1 MGLRDVLRKKD
12 RSDSE
17 PPIPE
22 FTLIRSDTYT
32 EEVVYPPGG
41 ASHNDPFARQQ
52 QQQQQTGTKPRH
64 SLDVFRSS
72 RSRSASAASAT
83 SSRTGG
89 DVTPRKEGSRLSR
102 FHLGREQSSSNIP
115 TDLPEIGNASG
126 ASGDP
131 DDTEAQWEKR
141 AMILARSRPSSPN
154 PEQQGG
160 GHLGNTSNNDRRSG
174 AMVSTSQTDE
184 LIQQAIAFHEDGN
197 LAQSTRLF
205 GQLADPNGAN
215 NPLSQVLYGL
225 ALR

>member
-1 MGLRDVLRKKD
+1 MGLRDVLKKKD

-17 PPIPE
+17 PPTPE

-32 EEVVYPPGG
+32 REVVYPPGE
-41 ASHNDPFARQQ
+41 NPFSRPQPQQ
-52 QQQQQTGTKPRH
+52 QQQQQQQQQSSHKPRR

-72 RSRSASAASAT
+72 RSRSASAASA
-83 SSRTGG
+83 SSRGS
-89 DVTPRKEGSRLSR
+89 DPNSRKEGSRLSR
-102 FHLGREQSSSNIP
+102 FHLGRDHSSSNIP
-115 TDLPEIGNASG
+115 ADLPEISNGG

-131 DDTEAQWEKR
+131 DEAETEWEKR

-154 PEQQGG
+154 PDLGRLGG
-160 GHLGNTSNNDRRSG
+160 GVVSSSEID
-174 AMVSTSQTDE
+174 AM
-184 LIQQAIAFHEDGN
+184 IQKAIAFHEEGD
-197 LAQSTRLF
+197 LVQSTRLF